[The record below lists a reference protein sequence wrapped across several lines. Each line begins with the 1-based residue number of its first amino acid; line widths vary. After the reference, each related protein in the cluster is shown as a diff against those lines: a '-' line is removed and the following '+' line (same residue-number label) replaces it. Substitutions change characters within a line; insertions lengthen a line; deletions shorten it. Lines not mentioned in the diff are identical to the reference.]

1 MANKELAKIFYEISD
16 YLKMDNIPFKPAA
29 YRRAALTID
38 GLEEDIEAIY
48 KKKGLN
54 GLKDI
59 PGIGESIA
67 LKIEEFL
74 KTGKIKYY
82 EKFKKRMP
90 LNLEELTS
98 VEGLGPRKAKI
109 LYEKLGIKSLSDLEK
124 AAKSH
129 KISKLFGFGDK
140 EEENI
145 LEGIQFLK
153 KSRGRFLLG
162 YIMPTA
168 KKFLQRLKSL
178 PEVKQAD
185 LAGSIRRGK
194 G

>member
-16 YLKMDNIPFKPAA
+16 YLKMDNIPFKPAV

-162 YIMPTA
+162 YI
-168 KKFLQRLKSL
+168 
-178 PEVKQAD
+178 
-185 LAGSIRRGK
+185 
-194 G
+194 